1 MHTLAH
7 TGQKSYKCTICGLA
21 LLSGSHLKRH
31 MRVHTGERPYACVQC
46 GKRFA
51 ERYNLAAH
59 QRLHEAGPS
68 ELSKRS
74 YRCQVCG
81 AGFDRRPKLEEHLS
95 NNHNKI
101 SENDPSRKWVGHLLG
116 NM

>member
-7 TGQKSYKCTICGLA
+7 TGQKSYKCNTCGLA

-31 MRVHTGERPYACVQC
+31 MRVHTGERPYACSQC

-68 ELSKRS
+68 ELSRRLH
-74 YRCQVCG
+74 RCQVCG

-101 SENDPSRKWVGHLLG
+101 AENDQSRKWVGHFLG
-116 NM
+116 NT

>member
-1 MHTLAH
+1 
-7 TGQKSYKCTICGLA
+7 
-21 LLSGSHLKRH
+21 

-101 SENDPSRKWVGHLLG
+101 SENDPSRKWVGHFLG